1 MEDEKK
7 SLRRFTM
14 PWKWI
19 LILVVA
25 LAIGFG
31 AVVSNNSGTK
41 ADFLNVQKFKEGSNT
56 KTAN

>member
-1 MEDEKK
+1 
-7 SLRRFTM
+7 M

>member
-1 MEDEKK
+1 
-7 SLRRFTM
+7 M

-31 AVVSNNSGTK
+31 AVVYNPISNSGTK
-41 ADFLNVQKFKEGSNT
+41 AESNT
-56 KTAN
+56 KIAN